1 MENIIE
7 VKDLW
12 EVYSEKEVF
21 FDVDDR
27 DLIAALDESNETVVA
42 VRGVSF
48 TVKPG
53 EVFIVM
59 GLSGSGKSTLIRC
72 LLRLVEISWGEVRI
86 NGQDVTAMNMKEL
99 TEFRRHEVAM
109 VFQHYGLLP
118 HKTVLENAAFGL
130 KLRGV
135 PKKERRERASRA

>member
-1 MENIIE
+1 M
-7 VKDLW
+7 KDLW

-27 DLIAALDESNETVVA
+27 DLIAALDESNESVVA

-59 GLSGSGKSTLIRC
+59 GLSGSGKST
-72 LLRLVEISWGEVRI
+72 
-86 NGQDVTAMNMKEL
+86 
-99 TEFRRHEVAM
+99 
-109 VFQHYGLLP
+109 
-118 HKTVLENAAFGL
+118 
-130 KLRGV
+130 
-135 PKKERRERASRA
+135 